1 MKLIKIAYIGGGS
14 RLWARGLMSDLA
26 LEDEIGGEVSLYDI
40 DEEAA
45 QNNAIIGNTM
55 MKLEQAVGH
64 WTFTVA
70 KTLEESL
77 QHADFI
83 FISILPGTFDEM
95 ETYVH
100 APEKWKVYQTVGD
113 TTGPSGIFRS
123 LIMMPIY
130 AEFAEKI
137 KQYAPDAWVINFTNP
152 MTMCVQML
160 YHIYPQIKAFGNCH
174 EVFHV
179 QMILARAL
187 KEVTGIDATRH
198 EIQINP
204 QGINHFTWINYAS
217 YKDLDLFP
225 IYKAYVDKHY
235 EVGVHGDR
243 WKHVGPFGSSERVKF
258 DLFKRFGV
266 IAAAGDR
273 HLVEFLPHEWYTKD
287 QEMID
292 KWRFFLTPVSLRK
305 QIKERGNASAKR
317 IIEGKENVEIHGSGE
332 EGIIQLKAILG
343 LTELITNVNMPN
355 YGQIPNLPIGHVV
368 ETNALFRRDDVK
380 PIYSGDMPELPK
392 EMTLPHILNHQRL
405 LKAFDHK
412 DLSFAFDAMVH
423 DVSLSHLT
431 KEEIKDMF
439 VYIVKR
445 IEHYLGYYTHTP
457 KDLFK

>member
-1 MKLIKIAYIGGGS
+1 MKMVKIAYIGGGS

-26 LEDEIGGEVSLYDI
+26 LEKEIGGEVSLYDI
-40 DEEAA
+40 DLEAA
-45 QNNAIIGNTM
+45 ENNAIIGNKM
-55 MKLEQAVGH
+55 MALDQAVGK

-77 QHADFI
+77 QNADFV

-100 APEKWKVYQTVGD
+100 APEKWGVYQTVGD

-137 KQYAPDAWVINFTNP
+137 KRFAPNAWVINFTNP

-160 YHIYPQIKAFGNCH
+160 YHVYPEIRAFGNCH

-179 QMILARAL
+179 QMILAKAL
-187 KEVTGIDATRH
+187 KEIKGIEATRH
-198 EIQINP
+198 EILINP

-217 YKDLDLFP
+217 YKDMDLMP
-225 IYKAYVDKHY
+225 IYQAYVDKY
-235 EVGVHGDR
+235 YDEGVHGDN
-243 WKHVGPFGSSERVKF
+243 WVHVGPFGSAERVKF

-287 QEMID
+287 KETID

-317 IIEGKENVEIHGSGE
+317 IIEGKENVEIRGSGE
-332 EGIIQLKAILG
+332 EGILQLKAILG

-368 ETNALFRRDDVK
+368 ETNALFRRNDVK
-380 PIYSGDMPELPK
+380 PIYSGEMPELPV
-392 EMTLPHILNHQRL
+392 EMTRPHVLNHQRL
-405 LKAFDHK
+405 LKAFDQR
-412 DLSFAFDAMVH
+412 DLTYALEAMYR
-423 DVSLSHLT
+423 DVSLRHLS
-431 KEEIKDMF
+431 KEEIKAMF
-439 VYIVKR
+439 IFVIER
-445 IEHYLGYYTHTP
+445 INHYLGYYTETP
-457 KDLFK
+457 KELFN